1 MRIDRIVKAVVGALE
16 DIKARDI
23 VVLNVVKLTSMFDRV
38 IIATGDSTRQVKAL
52 ADNVHGKL
60 KALGVKV
67 NGVEGAQS
75 AEWILVD
82 LGSVVVHVMLPAVR
96 AHYNLE
102 ELWSARPS
110 RKPSRRKAA
119 AEADVAAE

>member
-1 MRIDRIVKAVVGALE
+1 MRVDRVVKAAVTALE

-23 VVLNVVKLTSMFDRV
+23 VMLNVVKLSPLFDRM

-52 ADNVHGKL
+52 ADNVQEKL
-60 KALGVKV
+60 KAAGVKV
-67 NGVEGAQS
+67 RGVEGAQS

-82 LGSVVVHVMLPAVR
+82 LGNVVVHVMLPTVR

-102 ELWSARPS
+102 ELWTVKPA
-110 RKPSRRKAA
+110 RKPRRAA
-119 AEADVAAE
+119 AAAPVKAKA